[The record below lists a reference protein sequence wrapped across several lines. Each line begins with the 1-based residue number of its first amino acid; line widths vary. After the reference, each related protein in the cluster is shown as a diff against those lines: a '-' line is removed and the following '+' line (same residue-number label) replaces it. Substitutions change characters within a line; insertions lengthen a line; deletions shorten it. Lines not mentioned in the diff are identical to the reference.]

1 MTDVMFEKSLESLER
16 AIKSTE
22 SAKTDGNG
30 ENPKEAAN
38 RRNSARQARFSAIRV
53 FLERKGIDDIAVS
66 GMPNDWFAQILLR
79 MWENDGAV
87 QPGTRKGLMLIGTS
101 GNGKTT
107 RMEAMAELFGFPVL
121 RAAEMV
127 QKVSLASY
135 NGTVKD
141 ICNYPRFGNVSN
153 PRCYDLV
160 IDDLGIE
167 PPIVNNF
174 GTKHDYMEE
183 VLAERYEAMRKGA
196 VTHFS
201 SNLTAEQIKER
212 YGDRI
217 YSRFKAMCIVV
228 TMPNRDLRC

>member
-1 MTDVMFEKSLESLER
+1 MFDELQKNLESLKMALE
-16 AIKSTE
+16 STQ
-22 SAKTDGNG
+22 SAKTEPSGQTPAYAIDHRV
-30 ENPKEAAN
+30 E
-38 RRNSARQARFSAIRV
+38 RFLAIVRP
-53 FLERKGIDDIAVS
+53 FLRDRHIDDIPIE
-66 GMPNDWFAQILLR
+66 GMPEKWFAQILVR
-79 MWENDGAV
+79 MLECEGSV
-87 QPGTRKGLMLIGTS
+87 RPGTRRGLMLLGVP
-101 GNGKTT
+101 GCGKTT

-121 RAAEMV
+121 RAADMV

-141 ICNYPRFGNVSN
+141 ICNFPRFGNVSN

-167 PPIVNNF
+167 PPVVNNF
-174 GTKHDYMEE
+174 GTRHDYMEE
-183 VLAERYEAMRKGA
+183 VLAERYEAMRRGA

-217 YSRFKAMCIVV
+217 YSRLKAMCIVV